1 MGERPKP
8 TTHTDKPRSPIFSR
22 FGSRDG
28 RHPTPQG
35 GRVQSP
41 AEPPTKPLFDI
52 MVHHFPIG
60 REVLSM
66 AAGNSS
72 THQVQPIQRGRP
84 AHHATTGQHRQWSP
98 QNRPQAVSTGVGRP
112 RRKACI
118 NPANKANAENNPPSI
133 SKHTGRGS
141 VPFPQDISVCR
152 STPHKPPRRRVND
165 THHHLPHRSRR
176 PTLRCTG
183 GTTRHSY
190 PYFAPCKSSRRY
202 AIGTVSKLQ
211 GHTVATGSTR
221 GSTPQ
226 PPPPGEIIFLCVI
239 KFFHGIR
246 F

>member
-1 MGERPKP
+1 
-8 TTHTDKPRSPIFSR
+8 
-22 FGSRDG
+22 
-28 RHPTPQG
+28 
-35 GRVQSP
+35 
-41 AEPPTKPLFDI
+41 
-52 MVHHFPIG
+52 
-60 REVLSM
+60 M

-141 VPFPQDISVCR
+141 VPFLQDISVCR
-152 STPHKPPRRRVND
+152 STPHKPPRRRAND
-165 THHHLPHRSRR
+165 THHLLPHRSRR

-183 GTTRHSY
+183 GTTRHGY
-190 PYFAPCKSSRRY
+190 PYLLRALQVQSEIRHRHRVETARPHGGNRQHERFDSSATTTRRDY
-202 AIGTVSKLQ
+202 
-211 GHTVATGSTR
+211 
-221 GSTPQ
+221 
-226 PPPPGEIIFLCVI
+226 FLVCDNL
-239 KFFHGIR
+239 FFHGIR